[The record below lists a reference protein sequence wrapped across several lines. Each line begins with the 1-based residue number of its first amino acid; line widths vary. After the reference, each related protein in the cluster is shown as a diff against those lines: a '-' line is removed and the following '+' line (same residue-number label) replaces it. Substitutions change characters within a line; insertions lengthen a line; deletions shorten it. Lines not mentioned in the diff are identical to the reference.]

1 MYPPGRHGR
10 RLCYPVGVIRRLFAP
25 LLLASFLLAGSAC
38 GTSGPSLEQRARAAL
53 ERDGFSELT
62 LTRAEGEGLGTYDFR
77 GVRRG
82 QRCSGTIA
90 VHMDGASETNA
101 IQSRCG
107 E

>member
-1 MYPPGRHGR
+1 MYPPRLGRL
-10 RLCYPVGVIRRLFAP
+10 RLCYPVGVTRALLPALVLFFA
-25 LLLASFLLAGSAC
+25 SAC
-38 GTSGPSLEQRARAAL
+38 GTSGPTLEQRARAAL

-62 LTRAEGEGLGTYDFR
+62 LTRAEGEGLGTYDFQ

-82 QRCSGTIA
+82 ERCTGTIA
-90 VHMDGASETNA
+90 VHLDGASETNA